1 MKLGSLRW
9 IAALAVTAVLI
20 ALIADPALAQAPATP
35 PPPTPN
41 KGDTAWMLTASAL
54 VLLMTV
60 PGLALFY
67 GGLVRTKNMLSVLM
81 QVLMIVCITTLVWCT
96 WGYSEAFTS
105 GGDNHFWGSFTT
117 KALLMG
123 VNGGTYAAT
132 FSNNVY
138 IPEYAYIIFQM
149 TFACITPAL
158 IVGAFAERVKFTPL
172 MIFTVLWLTLVYFPM
187 AHMVWYFA
195 GPDFLS
201 DNTSDAGL
209 IYGWGGLDFAG
220 GTVVH
225 INAGIAGLVGC
236 LVIGKRLGFGKEAT
250 PPHSL
255 TMTMIG
261 ASLLWVGW
269 FGFNAGSG
277 LEANAATSL
286 AFINTFVATAAAAV
300 AWSIVEQ
307 IKHGKPSMLGAAS
320 GAVAGL
326 VAITP
331 AAGYAAPMGAII
343 LGLVVSPVCFFFVTT
358 VKNALKYDDTLDV
371 FGVHCIGGIVG
382 AIGTAIVADPRLGG
396 QGWVDYTVFPAKAG
410 AYDLVG
416 QIITQ
421 VKAVVLTLVLSGGV
435 SAILFIALDKT
446 IGLRPTEEA
455 EREGLDINEH
465 GERAY
470 NM

>member
-1 MKLGSLRW
+1 M
-9 IAALAVTAVLI
+9 
-20 ALIADPALAQAPATP
+20 
-35 PPPTPN
+35 
-41 KGDTAWMLTASAL
+41 
-54 VLLMTV
+54 
-60 PGLALFY
+60 
-67 GGLVRTKNMLSVLM
+67 
-81 QVLMIVCITTLVWCT
+81 
-96 WGYSEAFTS
+96 
-105 GGDNHFWGSFTT
+105 
-117 KALLMG
+117 
-123 VNGGTYAAT
+123 
-132 FSNNVY
+132 
-138 IPEYAYIIFQM
+138 
-149 TFACITPAL
+149 
-158 IVGAFAERVKFTPL
+158 
-172 MIFTVLWLTLVYFPM
+172 
-187 AHMVWYFA
+187 
-195 GPDFLS
+195 
-201 DNTSDAGL
+201 
-209 IYGWGGLDFAG
+209 
-220 GTVVH
+220 
-225 INAGIAGLVGC
+225 
-236 LVIGKRLGFGKEAT
+236 
-250 PPHSL
+250 
-255 TMTMIG
+255 
-261 ASLLWVGW
+261 GW